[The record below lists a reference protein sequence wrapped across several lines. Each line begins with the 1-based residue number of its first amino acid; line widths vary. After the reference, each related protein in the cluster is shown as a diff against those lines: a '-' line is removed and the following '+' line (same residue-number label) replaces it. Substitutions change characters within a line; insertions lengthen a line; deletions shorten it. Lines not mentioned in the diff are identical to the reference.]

1 MLLSILLTAIL
12 ADVLITAGDS
22 HSIVDHYSREDQMK
36 CSNESAFCSPW
47 VYCDDGECKCGG
59 FPDDVASVQCQVG
72 KNLSIFSSKC
82 VTYNKEN
89 QTIEFGTCIY
99 NMGNRG
105 LYATL
110 PSSLS
115 ELNETMCGNLF
126 NRTGTLCGKCKDG
139 HYLQAYSFDMNCI
152 RCPNG
157 RANWWKYLLAA
168 YLPLTAFY
176 LLVLA
181 FRINVALSS
190 FMYPFVAYA
199 QGVTFPVNSRM
210 VFLHLRNNPMLKT
223 AARWVAMIY
232 GIWNLDFFR
241 SFDLGICLG
250 TDTLQTL
257 ALDLAVGVYPLLLML
272 LTYVLI
278 RLYDSN
284 FKPIVVIWRP
294 FRAVFGLFEGK
305 VKSGTSLIDVFCTF
319 FFLTNTKLLSASI
332 DILVPVHV
340 YQLNSS
346 GHLSYTWRV
355 FNDATMPYFGHQHLP
370 YAILAIVVLVLFALF
385 PTVLLTVYPF
395 RWFQKLLNLFPIR
408 WYILHTFVD
417 SFQGAYTDGTKL
429 GTRDCRWFASLI
441 FIARY
446 AMMLIGNWTFDSTY
460 FPLATMVLTIV
471 VILLVVFQP
480 FKQSMSHLTHIT
492 IMFTSFL
499 ALSHIAALGISFTG
513 ENLSRHVPFMGILFI
528 SLFFPLLYISGL
540 ILHWLCSNRAFGV
553 NIVRRIQARRRGYE
567 MLP

>member
-22 HSIVDHYSREDQMK
+22 HSIINHYSRDEPKK
-36 CSNESAFCSPW
+36 CFNKAAFCSPW

-59 FPDDVASVQCQVG
+59 FSEGLQCKVG
-72 KNLSIFSSKC
+72 KNLSILSSKC
-82 VTYNKEN
+82 ATYNKEN
-89 QTIEFGTCIY
+89 RTIEFGSCIY
-99 NMGNRG
+99 NTFIKN

-110 PSSLS
+110 PKTLS
-115 ELNETMCGNLF
+115 ELNETMCGKLF

-139 HYLQAYSFDMNCI
+139 HYPQAYSFDMNCI
-152 RCPNG
+152 QCPNG
-157 RANWWKYLLAA
+157 SANWWKYLLAA
-168 YLPLTAFY
+168 YLPLTVFY

-181 FRINVALSS
+181 FRINVASS
-190 FMYPFVAYA
+190 SLMYPFVVFA
-199 QGVTFPVNSRM
+199 QSVSLPIYSRM
-210 VFLHLRNNPMLKT
+210 EFLYLKT
-223 AARWVAMIY
+223 NPTLKIATRWVAMIY

-257 ALDLAVGVYPLLLML
+257 VLDLAVGVYPLLLML

-278 RLYDSN
+278 CLYDRN

-294 FRAVFGLFEGK
+294 FQAVFVFFQGK
-305 VKSGTSLIDVFCTF
+305 VEIRTSLIDVFCTF
-319 FFLTNTKLLSASI
+319 FFLTNIKLLSASI

-370 YAILAIVVLVLFALF
+370 YAILAIVVLVLFALL

-417 SFQGAYTDGTKL
+417 SFQGAYTDGTEP
-429 GTRDCRWFASLI
+429 GTRDCRWFASLL

-446 AMMLIGNWTFDSTY
+446 AMMLIGVSSFSSSY

-471 VILLVVFQP
+471 AILLVAFQP

-499 ALSHIAALGISFTG
+499 ALYHIATLGSMLAG
-513 ENLSRHVPFMGILFI
+513 ENLSHHVPFIGAMFI
-528 SLFFPLLYISGL
+528 SLSFPLLYVSGL

-553 NIVRRIQARRRGYE
+553 NIVRRLQARRRGYE
-567 MLP
+567 TLS

>member
-1 MLLSILLTAIL
+1 MLLSILLTVIL
-12 ADVLITAGDS
+12 ANVLITAGDS
-22 HSIVDHYSREDQMK
+22 HSIIDHYSREDQIK
-36 CSNESAFCSPW
+36 CFNESAFCSPW

-59 FPDDVASVQCQVG
+59 FPDNTASLQCQVG
-72 KNLSIFSSKC
+72 KNLSILSTKC

-89 QTIEFGTCIY
+89 QAIEFGSCIY
-99 NMGNRG
+99 NMGVKDA
-105 LYATL
+105 YATL

-115 ELNETMCGNLF
+115 ELNKTMCGKLF
-126 NRTGTLCGKCKDG
+126 NRTGTLCGKCKDA
-139 HYLQAYSFDMNCI
+139 HYPQAYSFDMSCI
-152 RCPNG
+152 QCPKG
-157 RANWWKYLLAA
+157 SANWWKYLLAA
-168 YLPLTAFY
+168 FLPLTVFY

-181 FRINVALSS
+181 FRINVASS
-190 FMYPFVAYA
+190 SLMYPFVAYA
-199 QGVTFPVNSRM
+199 QGVTFPVVVRLEWVIVNKN
-210 VFLHLRNNPMLKT
+210 HLTKT
-223 AARWVAMIY
+223 AMRWLAMLY

-272 LTYVLI
+272 LTYILI
-278 RLYDSN
+278 HLYDCN
-284 FKPIVVIWRP
+284 FKLIVVIWRP
-294 FRAVFGLFEGK
+294 FQAIFGFFQGK
-305 VKSGTSLIDVFCTF
+305 IETRTSLIDVFCTF
-319 FFLTNTKLLSASI
+319 FFLTNVKLLSASI
-332 DILVPVHV
+332 DILVPVNV

-385 PTVLLTVYPF
+385 PTVLLAVYPF

-417 SFQGAYTDGTKL
+417 SFHGAYTDGTEP

-446 AMMLIGNWTFDSTY
+446 AMMLIGVSTFSSCY
-460 FPLATMVLTIV
+460 FPFATMVLTIV
-471 VILLVVFQP
+471 AILLVEFQP
-480 FKQSMSHLTHIT
+480 FKQSMSHLTHIN

-499 ALSHIAALGISFTG
+499 ALSHIAALGFSLAG
-513 ENLSRHVPFMGILFI
+513 ENLSHRMPFIGVLFI
-528 SLFFPLLYISGL
+528 SLSFPLLYVSGL

-553 NIVRRIQARRRGYE
+553 NIVRRLQARRHGYE
-567 MLP
+567 TLL

>member
-1 MLLSILLTAIL
+1 MLLSILLIAIL
-12 ADVLITAGDS
+12 ADVVITAEDS
-22 HSIVDHYSREDQMK
+22 DSIVNHSREDPKK
-36 CSNESAFCSPW
+36 CSNESDFCSPW

-59 FPDDVASVQCQVG
+59 FPGHIASLQCQVG
-72 KNLSIFSSKC
+72 KNLSILSSKC
-82 VTYNKEN
+82 VTYNR
-89 QTIEFGTCIY
+89 TIEFGSCIY
-99 NMGNRG
+99 NMGNKD
-105 LYATL
+105 LSATL
-110 PSSLS
+110 PKNLS
-115 ELNETMCGNLF
+115 QLNEKMCGKLF

-139 HYLQAYSFDMNCI
+139 HYPQAYSFDMSCI
-152 RCPNG
+152 QCPNG
-157 RANWWKYLLAA
+157 NANWWKYLLAA
-168 YLPLTAFY
+168 HLPLTAFY

-199 QGVTFPVNSRM
+199 QGVAFPINSRM
-210 VFLHLRNNPMLKT
+210 VFMYLGNNPMSKT
-223 AARWVAMIY
+223 AIMWVEMIY

-241 SFDLGICLG
+241 SLDLGICLG

-284 FKPIVVIWRP
+284 FKPIVVIWRT
-294 FRAVFGLFEGK
+294 VFGFCQGK
-305 VKSGTSLIDVFCTF
+305 LKIKAGTSLIDVFCTF
-319 FFLTNTKLLSASI
+319 FFLTNIKLLSASI
-332 DILVPVHV
+332 DILIPVHV

-346 GHLSYTWRV
+346 GHLSDTWRV

-395 RWFQKLLNLFPIR
+395 CWFQKLLNLFPIR
-408 WYILHTFVD
+408 WYVLHTFVD
-417 SFQGAYTDGTKL
+417 SFQGAYTDGTEP

-446 AMMLIGNWTFDSTY
+446 LMMLIGILTFNSVY

-471 VILLVVFQP
+471 VILLVKFQP

-492 IMFTSFL
+492 IMFTTFL
-499 ALSHIAALGISFTG
+499 ALSHIAALGVTFAG
-513 ENLSRHVPFMGILFI
+513 ENLSHNVPYIGVLFV

-540 ILHWLCSNRAFGV
+540 ILHWLCSNRALGV
-553 NIVRRIQARRRGYE
+553 NIVRRLRARRRGYE
-567 MLP
+567 SLS

>member
-1 MLLSILLTAIL
+1 MLLRILLIAIL
-12 ADVLITAGDS
+12 ADVVITAEDS
-22 HSIVDHYSREDQMK
+22 DSIVNHYSGEDPKK
-36 CSNESAFCSPW
+36 CSNKSAFCSPW

-59 FPDDVASVQCQVG
+59 FPGNIASLQCQVG
-72 KNLSIFSSKC
+72 KNLSILSSKC
-82 VTYNKEN
+82 VTYNR
-89 QTIEFGTCIY
+89 TIEFGSCIY
-99 NMGNRG
+99 NMGVKD

-110 PSSLS
+110 PKNLS
-115 ELNETMCGNLF
+115 QLNEKMCGKLF

-139 HYLQAYSFDMNCI
+139 HYPQTYSFDMNCI
-152 RCPNG
+152 QCPNG
-157 RANWWKYLLAA
+157 NANWWKYLLAA

-181 FRINVALSS
+181 FRINVASSS

-199 QGVTFPVNSRM
+199 QGVTFPINSRM
-210 VFLHLRNNPMLKT
+210 AFMYLGNNPMSKT
-223 AARWVAMIY
+223 ATRWVEMIY

-241 SFDLGICLG
+241 SFDLGICLR

-272 LTYVLI
+272 LTYALI

-284 FKPIVVIWRP
+284 FKPIVVIWRIVG
-294 FRAVFGLFEGK
+294 FFQGK
-305 VKSGTSLIDVFCTF
+305 LKIKAGTSLIDVFCTF
-319 FFLTNTKLLSASI
+319 FFLTNIKLLSASI

-370 YAILAIVVLVLFALF
+370 YAILAIVVLVLFALL

-417 SFQGAYTDGTKL
+417 SFQGAYTDGTEP

-446 AMMLIGNWTFDSTY
+446 LMILIGILTFNSIY

-471 VILLVVFQP
+471 VILLVKFQP

-499 ALSHIAALGISFTG
+499 ALSHIAALGFSFAG
-513 ENLSRHVPFMGILFI
+513 ENLSHNVPYIGVLFI
-528 SLFFPLLYISGL
+528 SLFFPLLYVSGL

-553 NIVRRIQARRRGYE
+553 NIVRRLRARRRGYE
-567 MLP
+567 SLS